1 MTVKSCEKL
10 EKSRVALTIEASA
23 EEFEAAVNKA
33 YLKMRG
39 KINVPGFRVGK
50 APRKIIEKMYG
61 EEVFYEEAVNIILP
75 DAYEDAVK
83 EQKLDVVGYPEVE
96 LESCTKDGVVF
107 KCTVAVYPEVK
118 LGQYKG
124 LEAPKAEVKVAAAD
138 VNARLKEMA
147 DRNSRLV
154 SVERAVKKGDTA
166 DIDFEGFD
174 NGVAFDGGKGE
185 NFDLEIGSGSFVPGF
200 EEQLIGMK
208 AGEEKDID
216 ITFPE
221 NYTPE
226 LAGKPVVFHVKVNEV
241 KVKEVPAVDDE
252 FAKDVS
258 EFDTLKELKAD
269 IKKKMTAERTEAA
282 QRAFEDV
289 LMAKVAEGV
298 EAEIPHEMVELQAER
313 MMEQFKQQLAA
324 QGIPF
329 DQYLKMTGTTEADFR
344 KQADGPAAEQ
354 VKMDLAVE
362 AIIKAEGLEATDEDV
377 ENELKNVAEKYGMD
391 LETVKKY
398 LRPED
403 VKEQVIREKAVKV
416 VADSAVAVAP
426 AEEKA
431 ELEAEGEVVEKKPAK
446 KPAAK
451 KTTKTAAK
459 KTTTA
464 KTTKTSTAKKTA
476 AKTAEKEPAAKKT
489 TKTAVKKTTTKSTAA
504 KKTTKKAAEKAE

>member
-216 ITFPE
+216 VTFPE
-221 NYTPE
+221 NYAPE

-298 EAEIPHEMVELQAER
+298 EAEIPHEMVELQSER

-377 ENELKNVAEKYGMD
+377 ENELKNMAEKYGMD

-451 KTTKTAAK
+451 KTAK
-459 KTTTA
+459 KD
-464 KTTKTSTAKKTA
+464 
-476 AKTAEKEPAAKKT
+476 AEKD
-489 TKTAVKKTTTKSTAA
+489 
-504 KKTTKKAAEKAE
+504 AE

>member
-75 DAYEDAVK
+75 DAYEDAIK

-96 LESCTKDGVVF
+96 LESCTKEGVVF

-241 KVKEVPAVDDE
+241 KVKEVPALDDE

-258 EFDTLKELKAD
+258 EFDTLKDLKAD
-269 IKKKMTAERTEAA
+269 IKKKLTAERTEAA

-298 EAEIPHEMVELQAER
+298 EADVPHEMVDLQAEQ
-313 MMEQFKQQLAA
+313 MTEGFKQQLAS

-329 DQYLKMTGTTEADFR
+329 DQYLKMTNTTEADF
-344 KQADGPAAEQ
+344 KSQAYGPAEQQ
-354 VKMDLAVE
+354 VKMDLAIS
-362 AIIKAEGLEATDEDV
+362 AIVKAENLEATDDEV
-377 ENELKNVAEKYGMD
+377 EAEMKKVADRYGMD
-391 LETVKKY
+391 LDTVKKY
-398 LRPED
+398 LRPEE
-403 VKEQVIREKAVKV
+403 VKEQVIREKVIKL
-416 VADSAVAVAP
+416 VADNAVAVAP
-426 AEEKA
+426 AEALVE
-431 ELEAEGEVVEKKPAK
+431 EEAEAEAAEEKKPAKKAAAK

-451 KTTKTAAK
+451 KTAK
-459 KTTTA
+459 KD
-464 KTTKTSTAKKTA
+464 
-476 AKTAEKEPAAKKT
+476 AE
-489 TKTAVKKTTTKSTAA
+489 
-504 KKTTKKAAEKAE
+504 

>member
-75 DAYEDAVK
+75 DAYEDAIK

-221 NYTPE
+221 NYAPE

-377 ENELKNVAEKYGMD
+377 ENELKNVAGKYGMD

-446 KPAAK
+446 KP
-451 KTTKTAAK
+451 
-459 KTTTA
+459 
-464 KTTKTSTAKKTA
+464 TAKKTA
-476 AKTAEKEPAAKKT
+476 KKDAEKD
-489 TKTAVKKTTTKSTAA
+489 
-504 KKTTKKAAEKAE
+504 AE

>member
-10 EKSRVALTIEASA
+10 EKSRVALTIETSA

-61 EEVFYEEAVNIILP
+61 AEVFYEEAVNIILP
-75 DAYEDAVK
+75 DAYEAAVK
-83 EQKLDVVGYPEVE
+83 EQELNVVGYPEVE

-107 KCTVAVYPEVK
+107 KCTVAIYPEVK

-154 SVERAVKKGDTA
+154 SVDRAVKKGDTA

-174 NGVAFDGGKGE
+174 NGKAFDGGKGE

-200 EEQLIGMK
+200 EDQLIGMK

-226 LAGKPVVFHVKVNEV
+226 LAGKPVIFHVKINEV
-241 KVKEVPAVDDE
+241 KVKEVPTIDDE

-258 EFDTLKELKAD
+258 EFDTLKDLKAD

-289 LMAKVAEGV
+289 LMAKVAESV
-298 EAEIPHEMVELQAER
+298 EAEIPTEMVELQAAQMTEA
-313 MMEQFKQQLAA
+313 FKQQLAS

-329 DQYLKMTGTTEADFR
+329 DQYLKMTNTTEADFT
-344 KQADGPAAEQ
+344 KQAYGPAEQQ
-354 VKMDLAVE
+354 VKMDLAVK
-362 AIIKAEGLEATDEDV
+362 AIIDAEKLDATDDEV
-377 ENELKNVAEKYGMD
+377 EAEMKNVADKYGMD
-391 LETVKKY
+391 LDTVKKY
-398 LRPED
+398 LRPEE
-403 VKEQVIREKAVKV
+403 VKEQVIREKVIKV
-416 VADSAVAVAP
+416 VADSAKAVAP

-431 ELEAEGEVVEKKPAK
+431 ELEAEGEIVEKRAK

-451 KTTKTAAK
+451 KTTKKAEGEEKAEKAPAK
-459 KTTTA
+459 K
-464 KTTKTSTAKKTA
+464 
-476 AKTAEKEPAAKKT
+476 PAAKKT
-489 TKTAVKKTTTKSTAA
+489 A
-504 KKTTKKAAEKAE
+504 KKDAE

>member
-10 EKSRVALTIEASA
+10 EKSRVALTIETSA

-61 EEVFYEEAVNIILP
+61 AEVFYEEAVNIILP
-75 DAYEDAVK
+75 DAYEAAVK
-83 EQKLDVVGYPEVE
+83 EQGLETVGYPQVE

-200 EEQLIGMK
+200 EDQLIGMK

-241 KVKEVPAVDDE
+241 KEKQVPAIDDE

-258 EFDTLKELKAD
+258 EFDTLKDLKAD
-269 IKKKMTAERTEAA
+269 IKKKLTAERTESA

-289 LMAKVAEGV
+289 LMAKVAEGI
-298 EAEIPHEMVELQAER
+298 EADIPEEMVELQAER
-313 MMEQFKQQLAA
+313 MMEQFKQQLAS

-329 DQYLKMTGTTEADFR
+329 DQYLKMTNTAEADFR
-344 KQADGPAAEQ
+344 KQAQGPAADQ

-362 AIIKAEGLEATDEDV
+362 AIIKAEGLEASDEDV
-377 ENELKNVAEKYGMD
+377 ESEMKSVAEKYGMD
-391 LETVKKY
+391 LDTVKKY

-403 VKEQVIREKAVKV
+403 VKEQVIREKVVKL

-431 ELEAEGEVVEKKPAK
+431 ELEAEGEVVEKKAAKKAPAK
-446 KPAAK
+446 KPAK
-451 KTTKTAAK
+451 KD
-459 KTTTA
+459 
-464 KTTKTSTAKKTA
+464 
-476 AKTAEKEPAAKKT
+476 AEKD
-489 TKTAVKKTTTKSTAA
+489 
-504 KKTTKKAAEKAE
+504 AE

>member
-221 NYTPE
+221 NYAPE

-298 EAEIPHEMVELQAER
+298 EAEIPQEMVELQAEK
-313 MMEQFKQQLAA
+313 MMEQFKQQLAS

-377 ENELKNVAEKYGMD
+377 ENELKNVAGKYGMD

-451 KTTKTAAK
+451 KTTKK
-459 KTTTA
+459 D
-464 KTTKTSTAKKTA
+464 
-476 AKTAEKEPAAKKT
+476 AEKD
-489 TKTAVKKTTTKSTAA
+489 
-504 KKTTKKAAEKAE
+504 AE

>member
-39 KINVPGFRVGK
+39 KINVPGFRAGK

-241 KVKEVPAVDDE
+241 KVKEVPAIDDE

-329 DQYLKMTGTTEADFR
+329 EQYLKMTGTTEADFR

-451 KTTKTAAK
+451 KTTKK
-459 KTTTA
+459 D
-464 KTTKTSTAKKTA
+464 
-476 AKTAEKEPAAKKT
+476 AEKD
-489 TKTAVKKTTTKSTAA
+489 
-504 KKTTKKAAEKAE
+504 AE

>member
-10 EKSRVALTIEASA
+10 EKSRVALTIETSA

-61 EEVFYEEAVNIILP
+61 AEVFYEEAVNIILP
-75 DAYEDAVK
+75 DAYEAAVK
-83 EQKLDVVGYPEVE
+83 EQELEVVGYPQVE

-124 LEAPKAEVKVAAAD
+124 LEAPKAEVKVVAAD

-200 EEQLIGMK
+200 EDQLIGMK

-241 KVKEVPAVDDE
+241 KEKQVPAIDDE

-258 EFDTLKELKAD
+258 EFDTLKDLKAD
-269 IKKKMTAERTEAA
+269 TKKKLTAERTESA

-289 LMAKVAEGV
+289 LMAKVAEGI
-298 EAEIPHEMVELQAER
+298 EADIPEEMVELQAER
-313 MMEQFKQQLAA
+313 MMEQFKQQLAS

-329 DQYLKMTGTTEADFR
+329 DQYLKMTNTAEADFR
-344 KQADGPAAEQ
+344 KQAQGPAADQ

-362 AIIKAEGLEATDEDV
+362 AIIKAEGLEASDEDV
-377 ENELKNVAEKYGMD
+377 ESEMKSVAEKYGMD
-391 LETVKKY
+391 LDTVKKY

-403 VKEQVIREKAVKV
+403 VKEQVIREKVVKL

-431 ELEAEGEVVEKKPAK
+431 ELEAEGEVVEKK
-446 KPAAK
+446 AAK
-451 KTTKTAAK
+451 KAEGEKKPVAKKAAK
-459 KTTTA
+459 KN
-464 KTTKTSTAKKTA
+464 
-476 AKTAEKEPAAKKT
+476 EE
-489 TKTAVKKTTTKSTAA
+489 
-504 KKTTKKAAEKAE
+504 

>member
-10 EKSRVALTIEASA
+10 DKSRVALTIETGA

-61 EEVFYEEAVNIILP
+61 AEVFYEEAVNIILP
-75 DAYEDAVK
+75 DAYEAAVK
-83 EQKLDVVGYPEVE
+83 EQELEVVGYPQVE

-154 SVERAVKKGDTA
+154 SVDRAVKKGDTA

-226 LAGKPVVFHVKVNEV
+226 LAGKPVVFHVKINEV
-241 KVKEVPAVDDE
+241 KVKEVPAIDDE

-258 EFDTLKELKAD
+258 EFDTLEELKAD
-269 IKKKMTAERTEAA
+269 TRKKLTDDREAAA
-282 QRAFEDV
+282 QRAFEDA
-289 LMAKVAEGV
+289 LMQKVADGIQ
-298 EAEIPHEMVELQAER
+298 ADIPDEMVDVQAQQ
-313 MMEQFKQQLAA
+313 MMENFQQQLAA

-329 DQYLKMTGTTEADFR
+329 DQYLKMTNTTEDDFK
-344 KQADGPAAEQ
+344 KQAHDPAVQQ
-354 VKMDLAVE
+354 VRMDLAV
-362 AIIKAEGLEATDEDV
+362 AALVKAENLEATAQEIED
-377 ENELKNVAEKYGMD
+377 ELKTVADKYGMD
-391 LETVKKY
+391 LDTIKKY
-398 LRPED
+398 LPEAD
-403 VKEQVIREKAVKV
+403 VREQVLRSKAIKAV
-416 VADSAVAVAP
+416 ADAAVAVAP
-426 AEEKA
+426 VVEESQEEAKQEEEKKDA
-431 ELEAEGEVVEKKPAK
+431 E
-446 KPAAK
+446 
-451 KTTKTAAK
+451 
-459 KTTTA
+459 
-464 KTTKTSTAKKTA
+464 
-476 AKTAEKEPAAKKT
+476 
-489 TKTAVKKTTTKSTAA
+489 
-504 KKTTKKAAEKAE
+504 

>member
-10 EKSRVALTIEASA
+10 EKSRVALTIETSA

-61 EEVFYEEAVNIILP
+61 AEVFYEEAVNIILP
-75 DAYEDAVK
+75 DAYEAAVK
-83 EQKLDVVGYPEVE
+83 EQELEVVGYPQVE

-124 LEAPKAEVKVAAAD
+124 LEAPKAEVKVVAAD

-174 NGVAFDGGKGE
+174 NGVAFEGGKGE
-185 NFDLEIGSGSFVPGF
+185 NFDLELGSGSFVPGF
-200 EEQLIGMK
+200 EDQVIGMK

-241 KVKEVPAVDDE
+241 KEKQVPAIDDE

-258 EFDTLKELKAD
+258 EFDTLKDLKAD
-269 IKKKMTAERTEAA
+269 IKKKLTAERTESA

-289 LMAKVAEGV
+289 LMAKVAEGI
-298 EAEIPHEMVELQAER
+298 EADIPEEMVELQAER
-313 MMEQFKQQLAA
+313 MMEQFKQQLAS

-329 DQYLKMTGTTEADFR
+329 DQYLKMTNTAEADFR
-344 KQADGPAAEQ
+344 KQAQGPAADQ

-362 AIIKAEGLEATDEDV
+362 AIIKAEGLEASDEDV
-377 ENELKNVAEKYGMD
+377 ESKMKSVAEKYGMD
-391 LETVKKY
+391 LDTVKKY

-403 VKEQVIREKAVKV
+403 VKEQVIREKVVKL

-431 ELEAEGEVVEKKPAK
+431 ELEAEGEVVEKKAAKKAPAK
-446 KPAAK
+446 KPAK
-451 KTTKTAAK
+451 KD
-459 KTTTA
+459 
-464 KTTKTSTAKKTA
+464 
-476 AKTAEKEPAAKKT
+476 AEKD
-489 TKTAVKKTTTKSTAA
+489 
-504 KKTTKKAAEKAE
+504 AE

>member
-10 EKSRVALTIEASA
+10 EKSRVALTIETSA

-61 EEVFYEEAVNIILP
+61 AEVFYEEAVNIILP

-83 EQKLDVVGYPEVE
+83 EQGLETVGYPQVE

-200 EEQLIGMK
+200 EDQLIGMK

-241 KVKEVPAVDDE
+241 KVKEVPAIDDE

-258 EFDTLKELKAD
+258 EFDTLKDLKAD

-298 EAEIPHEMVELQAER
+298 EADIPQEMVELQAER
-313 MMEQFKQQLAA
+313 MMEQFKQQLAS

-329 DQYLKMTGTTEADFR
+329 DQYLQMTGTTEADFR

-362 AIIKAEGLEATDEDV
+362 AIIKAEGLEASDEDV
-377 ENELKNVAEKYGMD
+377 ENEMKSVAEKYGMD
-391 LETVKKY
+391 LDTVKKY

-403 VKEQVIREKAVKV
+403 VKEQVIREKVVKL
-416 VADSAVAVAP
+416 VADNAVAVAP
-426 AEEKA
+426 AEEKV
-431 ELEAEGEVVEKKPAK
+431 ELEEKGEIVEKKPAK
-446 KPAAK
+446 KAAAKKTEGEKAEKKPAAK
-451 KTTKTAAK
+451 KTAK
-459 KTTTA
+459 KD
-464 KTTKTSTAKKTA
+464 
-476 AKTAEKEPAAKKT
+476 AE
-489 TKTAVKKTTTKSTAA
+489 
-504 KKTTKKAAEKAE
+504 

>member
-10 EKSRVALTIEASA
+10 EKSRVALTIETSA

-61 EEVFYEEAVNIILP
+61 AEVFYEEAVNIILP
-75 DAYEDAVK
+75 DAYEAAVK
-83 EQKLDVVGYPEVE
+83 EQELNVVGYPEVE

-154 SVERAVKKGDTA
+154 SVDRAVKKGDTA

-174 NGVAFDGGKGE
+174 NGKAFDGGKGE

-200 EEQLIGMK
+200 EDQLIGMK

-221 NYTPE
+221 NYTTE
-226 LAGKPVVFHVKVNEV
+226 LAGKPVIFHVKINEV
-241 KVKEVPAVDDE
+241 KVKEVPAIDDE

-258 EFDTLKELKAD
+258 EFDTLKDLKAD
-269 IKKKMTAERTEAA
+269 IKKKMTVERTEAA

-289 LMAKVAEGV
+289 LMAKVAESV
-298 EAEIPHEMVELQAER
+298 EAEIPTEMVELQAAQMTEG
-313 MMEQFKQQLAA
+313 FKQQLAS
-324 QGIPF
+324 QGIHF
-329 DQYLKMTGTTEADFR
+329 DQYLKMTNTTEADFI
-344 KQADGPAAEQ
+344 KQAYGPAEQQ
-354 VKMDLAVE
+354 VKMDLAVK
-362 AIIKAEGLEATDEDV
+362 AIIDAEKLDATDDEV
-377 ENELKNVAEKYGMD
+377 EAEMKNVADKYGMD
-391 LETVKKY
+391 LDTVKKY
-398 LRPED
+398 LRPEE
-403 VKEQVIREKAVKV
+403 VKEQVIREKVIKV
-416 VADSAVAVAP
+416 VADSAKAVAP

-431 ELEAEGEVVEKKPAK
+431 ELEAEGEIVEKPAK

-451 KTTKTAAK
+451 KTTKKAEGEEKAEKAPAK
-459 KTTTA
+459 K
-464 KTTKTSTAKKTA
+464 
-476 AKTAEKEPAAKKT
+476 PAAKKT
-489 TKTAVKKTTTKSTAA
+489 A
-504 KKTTKKAAEKAE
+504 KKDAE

>member
-451 KTTKTAAK
+451 KTAK
-459 KTTTA
+459 KD
-464 KTTKTSTAKKTA
+464 
-476 AKTAEKEPAAKKT
+476 AEKD
-489 TKTAVKKTTTKSTAA
+489 
-504 KKTTKKAAEKAE
+504 AE

>member
-10 EKSRVALTIEASA
+10 EKSRVALTIETSA

-61 EEVFYEEAVNIILP
+61 AEVFYEEAVNILLP

-83 EQKLDVVGYPEVE
+83 EKELNVVGYPEVE

-124 LEAPKAEVKVAAAD
+124 LEAPKAEVKVVAAD

-174 NGVAFDGGKGE
+174 NGVPFDGGKGE

-200 EEQLIGMK
+200 EDQLIGMK

-241 KVKEVPAVDDE
+241 KVKEVPAMDDE

-258 EFDTLKELKAD
+258 EFDTLKDLKAD
-269 IKKKMTAERTEAA
+269 IKKKLTTERTEAA

-289 LMAKVAEGV
+289 LMAKVAESI
-298 EAEIPHEMVELQAER
+298 EAEIPTEMVELQAER
-313 MMEQFKQQLAA
+313 MMEQFKQQLAS

-329 DQYLKMTGTTEADFR
+329 DQYLKMTNTTEADFT
-344 KQADGPAAEQ
+344 KQAYGPAEQQ
-354 VKMDLAVE
+354 VKMDLAVR
-362 AIIKAEGLEATDEDV
+362 AIIDAEKLDATDDEV
-377 ENELKNVAEKYGMD
+377 EAEMKNVADKYGMD
-391 LETVKKY
+391 LDTVKKY
-398 LRPED
+398 LRPEE
-403 VKEQVIREKAVKV
+403 VKEQVIREKVIKV
-416 VADSAVAVAP
+416 VADSAKAVAP

-431 ELEAEGEVVEKKPAK
+431 ELEAEGEIVEKKPAK
-446 KPAAK
+446 KAAK
-451 KTTKTAAK
+451 KSADKAEEAEGEEK
-459 KTTTA
+459 P
-464 KTTKTSTAKKTA
+464 AKKTA
-476 AKTAEKEPAAKKT
+476 K
-489 TKTAVKKTTTKSTAA
+489 KST
-504 KKTTKKAAEKAE
+504 KKDAE

>member
-10 EKSRVALTIEASA
+10 EKSRVALTIETSA

-61 EEVFYEEAVNIILP
+61 AEVFYEEAVNILLP

-83 EQKLDVVGYPEVE
+83 EKELNVVGYPEVE

-241 KVKEVPAVDDE
+241 KVKEVPAIDDE

-258 EFDTLKELKAD
+258 EFDTLKDLKAD

-298 EAEIPHEMVELQAER
+298 EADIPQEMVELQAER
-313 MMEQFKQQLAA
+313 MMEQFKQQLAS

-344 KQADGPAAEQ
+344 QQAEGPASEQ

-362 AIIKAEGLEATDEDV
+362 AIIKAEGLEASDEDV
-377 ENELKNVAEKYGMD
+377 ENEMKSVAEKYGMD
-391 LETVKKY
+391 LDTVKKY

-403 VKEQVIREKAVKV
+403 VKEQVVREKVMKL
-416 VADSAVAVAP
+416 VADNAVAVAP

-431 ELEAEGEVVEKKPAK
+431 ELEAEGEIVEKKPAK
-446 KPAAK
+446 KAAAKKAEGEKTEGEKAEKKPAAK
-451 KTTKTAAK
+451 KTAK
-459 KTTTA
+459 KD
-464 KTTKTSTAKKTA
+464 
-476 AKTAEKEPAAKKT
+476 AE
-489 TKTAVKKTTTKSTAA
+489 
-504 KKTTKKAAEKAE
+504 

>member
-10 EKSRVALTIEASA
+10 EKSRVALTIETSA
-23 EEFEAAVNKA
+23 EEFETAVNKA

-61 EEVFYEEAVNIILP
+61 AEVFYEEAVNIILP
-75 DAYEDAVK
+75 DAYEAAVK
-83 EQKLDVVGYPEVE
+83 EQELEVVGYPQVE

-124 LEAPKAEVKVAAAD
+124 LEAPKAEVKVVAAD

-200 EEQLIGMK
+200 EDQLIGMK

-241 KVKEVPAVDDE
+241 KEKQVPAIDDE

-258 EFDTLKELKAD
+258 EFDTLKDLKAD
-269 IKKKMTAERTEAA
+269 IKKKLTAERTESA

-289 LMAKVAEGV
+289 LMAKVAEGI
-298 EAEIPHEMVELQAER
+298 EADIPEEMVELQAER
-313 MMEQFKQQLAA
+313 MMEQFKQQLAS

-329 DQYLKMTGTTEADFR
+329 EQYLKMTNTAEADFR
-344 KQADGPAAEQ
+344 KQAQGPAADQ

-362 AIIKAEGLEATDEDV
+362 AIIKAEGLEASDEDV
-377 ENELKNVAEKYGMD
+377 ESEMKSVAEKYGMD
-391 LETVKKY
+391 LDTVKKY

-403 VKEQVIREKAVKV
+403 VKEQVIREKVVKL

-431 ELEAEGEVVEKKPAK
+431 ELEAEGEVVEKKAAKKAPAK
-446 KPAAK
+446 KPAK
-451 KTTKTAAK
+451 KD
-459 KTTTA
+459 
-464 KTTKTSTAKKTA
+464 
-476 AKTAEKEPAAKKT
+476 AEKD
-489 TKTAVKKTTTKSTAA
+489 
-504 KKTTKKAAEKAE
+504 AE

>member
-10 EKSRVALTIEASA
+10 EKSRVALTIETSA

-61 EEVFYEEAVNIILP
+61 AEVFYEEAVNIILP
-75 DAYEDAVK
+75 DAYEAAVK
-83 EQKLDVVGYPEVE
+83 EQGLETVGYPQVE

-200 EEQLIGMK
+200 EDQLIGMK

-241 KVKEVPAVDDE
+241 KEKQVPAIDDE

-258 EFDTLKELKAD
+258 EFDTLKDLKAD
-269 IKKKMTAERTEAA
+269 IKKKLTAERTESA

-289 LMAKVAEGV
+289 LMAKVAEGI
-298 EAEIPHEMVELQAER
+298 EADIPEEMVELQAER
-313 MMEQFKQQLAA
+313 MMEQFKQQLAS

-329 DQYLKMTGTTEADFR
+329 DQYLKMTNTAEADFR
-344 KQADGPAAEQ
+344 KQAQGPAADQ

-362 AIIKAEGLEATDEDV
+362 AIIKAEGLEASDEDV
-377 ENELKNVAEKYGMD
+377 ESEMKSVAEKYGMD
-391 LETVKKY
+391 LDTVKKY

-403 VKEQVIREKAVKV
+403 VKEQVIREKVVKLV
-416 VADSAVAVAP
+416 SDSAVAVAP

-431 ELEAEGEVVEKKPAK
+431 ELEAEGEVVEKKAAKKAPAK
-446 KPAAK
+446 KPAK
-451 KTTKTAAK
+451 KD
-459 KTTTA
+459 
-464 KTTKTSTAKKTA
+464 
-476 AKTAEKEPAAKKT
+476 AEKD
-489 TKTAVKKTTTKSTAA
+489 
-504 KKTTKKAAEKAE
+504 AE

>member
-1 MTVKSCEKL
+1 MSVKSCEKL
-10 EKSRVALTIEASA
+10 DKSKVALTIEADA
-23 EEFEAAVNKA
+23 AAFEAAINKA
-33 YLKMRG
+33 YLQQRS
-39 KINVPGFRVGK
+39 KISVPGFRPGK
-50 APRKIIEKMYG
+50 APRKMIESMYG
-61 EEVFYEEAVNIILP
+61 AEVFYEEAVNILLP
-75 DAYEDAVK
+75 DAYEAAVK
-83 EQKLDVVGYPEVE
+83 EQELKVVGYPEVE
-96 LESCTKDGVVF
+96 LESCGKDGVVF
-107 KCTVAVYPEVK
+107 KCTVAVYPEVT

-124 LEAPKAEVKVAAAD
+124 LEAPKAEVNVTDED
-138 VNARLKEMA
+138 VDNRLNEMA

-154 SVERAVKKGDTA
+154 SVEREIQKGDTA

-174 NGVAFDGGKGE
+174 NGVPFDGGKGE

-200 EEQLIGMK
+200 EDQLVGMK

-241 KVKEVPAVDDE
+241 KVKEVPAIDDE

-258 EFDTLKELKAD
+258 EFDTLKDLKAD

-298 EAEIPHEMVELQAER
+298 EADIPQEMVELQAER
-313 MMEQFKQQLAA
+313 MMEQFKQQLAS

-329 DQYLKMTGTTEADFR
+329 DQYLQMTGTTEADFR

-362 AIIKAEGLEATDEDV
+362 AIIKAEGLEASDEDV

-403 VKEQVIREKAVKV
+403 VKEQVIREKVVKL
-416 VADSAVAVAP
+416 VADNAVAVAP
-426 AEEKA
+426 AEEKV
-431 ELEAEGEVVEKKPAK
+431 ELEEKGEIVEKKPAK
-446 KPAAK
+446 KAAAKKTEGEKAEKKPAAK
-451 KTTKTAAK
+451 KTAK
-459 KTTTA
+459 KD
-464 KTTKTSTAKKTA
+464 
-476 AKTAEKEPAAKKT
+476 AE
-489 TKTAVKKTTTKSTAA
+489 
-504 KKTTKKAAEKAE
+504 

>member
-221 NYTPE
+221 NYAPE

-241 KVKEVPAVDDE
+241 KVKEVPAIDDE

-329 DQYLKMTGTTEADFR
+329 DQYLQMTGTTEADFR

-451 KTTKTAAK
+451 KTAK
-459 KTTTA
+459 KD
-464 KTTKTSTAKKTA
+464 
-476 AKTAEKEPAAKKT
+476 AEKD
-489 TKTAVKKTTTKSTAA
+489 
-504 KKTTKKAAEKAE
+504 AE

>member
-10 EKSRVALTIEASA
+10 EKSRVALTIETSA

-61 EEVFYEEAVNIILP
+61 AEVFYEEAVNIILP

-83 EQKLDVVGYPEVE
+83 EQGLETVGYPQVE

-226 LAGKPVVFHVKVNEV
+226 LAGKPVVFHVKVNEA
-241 KVKEVPAVDDE
+241 KVKEVPAIDDE

-258 EFDTLKELKAD
+258 EFDTLKDLKAD

-289 LMAKVAEGV
+289 LMAKVTEGV
-298 EAEIPHEMVELQAER
+298 EADIPQEMVELQAER
-313 MMEQFKQQLAA
+313 MMEQFKQQLAS

-329 DQYLKMTGTTEADFR
+329 DQYLQMTGTTEADFR

-362 AIIKAEGLEATDEDV
+362 AIIKAEGLEASDEDV
-377 ENELKNVAEKYGMD
+377 ENEMKSVAEKYGMD
-391 LETVKKY
+391 LDTVKKY

-403 VKEQVIREKAVKV
+403 VKEQVIREKVVKL
-416 VADSAVAVAP
+416 VADNAVAVAP
-426 AEEKA
+426 AEEKT
-431 ELEAEGEVVEKKPAK
+431 ELEEKGEIVEKKPAK
-446 KPAAK
+446 KAAAKKTEGEKAEKKPAAK
-451 KTTKTAAK
+451 KTAK
-459 KTTTA
+459 KD
-464 KTTKTSTAKKTA
+464 
-476 AKTAEKEPAAKKT
+476 AE
-489 TKTAVKKTTTKSTAA
+489 
-504 KKTTKKAAEKAE
+504 

>member
-10 EKSRVALTIEASA
+10 EKSRVALTIETSA

-61 EEVFYEEAVNIILP
+61 AEVFYEEAVNIILP
-75 DAYEDAVK
+75 DAYEAAVK
-83 EQKLDVVGYPEVE
+83 EQGLETVGYPQVE

-241 KVKEVPAVDDE
+241 KVKEVPAIDDE

-258 EFDTLKELKAD
+258 EFDTLKDLKAD

-298 EAEIPHEMVELQAER
+298 EADIPQEMVELQAER
-313 MMEQFKQQLAA
+313 MMEQFKQQLAS

-344 KQADGPAAEQ
+344 QQAEGPASEQ

-362 AIIKAEGLEATDEDV
+362 AIIKAEGLEASDEDV
-377 ENELKNVAEKYGMD
+377 ENEMKSVAEKYGMD
-391 LETVKKY
+391 LDTVKKY

-403 VKEQVIREKAVKV
+403 VKEQVVREKVMKL
-416 VADSAVAVAP
+416 VADNAVAVAP

-431 ELEAEGEVVEKKPAK
+431 ELETEGEIVEKKPAK
-446 KPAAK
+446 KAAAKKAEGEKAEGEKAEKKPAAK
-451 KTTKTAAK
+451 KTAK
-459 KTTTA
+459 KD
-464 KTTKTSTAKKTA
+464 
-476 AKTAEKEPAAKKT
+476 AE
-489 TKTAVKKTTTKSTAA
+489 
-504 KKTTKKAAEKAE
+504 

>member
-1 MTVKSCEKL
+1 
-10 EKSRVALTIEASA
+10 
-23 EEFEAAVNKA
+23 
-33 YLKMRG
+33 
-39 KINVPGFRVGK
+39 
-50 APRKIIEKMYG
+50 
-61 EEVFYEEAVNIILP
+61 
-75 DAYEDAVK
+75 
-83 EQKLDVVGYPEVE
+83 
-96 LESCTKDGVVF
+96 
-107 KCTVAVYPEVK
+107 
-118 LGQYKG
+118 
-124 LEAPKAEVKVAAAD
+124 
-138 VNARLKEMA
+138 MA

-241 KVKEVPAVDDE
+241 KVKEVPAIDDE

-258 EFDTLKELKAD
+258 EFDTLKDLKAD

-298 EAEIPHEMVELQAER
+298 EADIPQEMVELQAER
-313 MMEQFKQQLAA
+313 MMEQFKQQLAS

-344 KQADGPAAEQ
+344 QQAEGPASEQ

-362 AIIKAEGLEATDEDV
+362 AIIKAEGLEASDEDV
-377 ENELKNVAEKYGMD
+377 ENEMKSVAEKYGMD
-391 LETVKKY
+391 LDTVKKY

-403 VKEQVIREKAVKV
+403 VKEQVVREKVMKL
-416 VADSAVAVAP
+416 VADNAVVVAP

-431 ELEAEGEVVEKKPAK
+431 ELEAEGEIVEKKPAK
-446 KPAAK
+446 KAEGEKTEGEKAEKKSAAK
-451 KTTKTAAK
+451 KTAK
-459 KTTTA
+459 KD
-464 KTTKTSTAKKTA
+464 
-476 AKTAEKEPAAKKT
+476 AE
-489 TKTAVKKTTTKSTAA
+489 
-504 KKTTKKAAEKAE
+504 

>member
-185 NFDLEIGSGSFVPGF
+185 NFDLEIGSGNFVPGF

-221 NYTPE
+221 NYAPE

-241 KVKEVPAVDDE
+241 KVKEVPAIDDE

-329 DQYLKMTGTTEADFR
+329 DQYLQMTGTTEADFR

-451 KTTKTAAK
+451 KTAK
-459 KTTTA
+459 KD
-464 KTTKTSTAKKTA
+464 
-476 AKTAEKEPAAKKT
+476 AEKD
-489 TKTAVKKTTTKSTAA
+489 
-504 KKTTKKAAEKAE
+504 AE

>member
-10 EKSRVALTIEASA
+10 ENSRGALTIETSA

-61 EEVFYEEAVNIILP
+61 AEVFYEEAVNILLP

-83 EQKLDVVGYPEVE
+83 EKELNVVGYPEVE

-124 LEAPKAEVKVAAAD
+124 LEAPKAEVKVTAAD
-138 VNARLKEMA
+138 VTARLKEMA

-174 NGVAFDGGKGE
+174 NGVPFDGGKGE

-200 EEQLIGMK
+200 EDQLIGMK
-208 AGEEKDID
+208 VGEEKDID

-221 NYTPE
+221 DYTPE

-241 KVKEVPAVDDE
+241 KVKELPAIDDE

-269 IKKKMTAERTEAA
+269 LKKKITEDRKTAA
-282 QRAFEDV
+282 QHAFEDA
-289 LMAKVAEGV
+289 LMQKVAEGV
-298 EAEIPHEMVELQAER
+298 KADIPEEMIELQA
-313 MMEQFKQQLAA
+313 QQLVDGFKQQLAA
-324 QGIPF
+324 QGIPY
-329 DQYLKMTGTTEADFR
+329 DQYLKMTGMEEA
-344 KQADGPAAEQ
+344 KIMADAKEPAANQ
-354 VKMDLAVE
+354 VKMDLAIR
-362 AIIKAEGLEATDEDV
+362 AIIKAEGLEVSDEEV
-377 ENELKNVAEKYGMD
+377 EAEMKNVADKYGMD
-391 LETVKKY
+391 LDTVKKY
-398 LRPED
+398 LRTED
-403 VKEQVIREKAVKV
+403 VKEQVMREKVIKV
-416 VADSAVAVAP
+416 VADSAKAVAP
-426 AEEKA
+426 EAKEEETKAEE
-431 ELEAEGEVVEKKPAK
+431 EGQND
-446 KPAAK
+446 
-451 KTTKTAAK
+451 
-459 KTTTA
+459 
-464 KTTKTSTAKKTA
+464 
-476 AKTAEKEPAAKKT
+476 
-489 TKTAVKKTTTKSTAA
+489 
-504 KKTTKKAAEKAE
+504 